1 MKMDRELTED
11 DILKVQERLERADLD
26 TLLFLVTEISDEE
39 YSRDYESFFY
49 GYSVSDI
56 VESVV
61 YGDIDP
67 NDDYFTIDNFGH
79 LISFNKFELKD
90 HLLNLH
96 ERKFLEYALDN
107 PEMVPELFE

>member
-1 MKMDRELTED
+1 METEISED
-11 DILKVQERLERADLD
+11 VISRVQERLENSDLD
-26 TLLFLVTEISDEE
+26 TLLFLVTEITGEE
-39 YSRDYESFFY
+39 YSKDYERLFY

-61 YGDIDP
+61 YGDVDL
-67 NDDYFTIDNFGH
+67 NDDYFTIDNSGH

-90 HLLNLH
+90 HLLNSH
-96 ERKFLEYALDN
+96 ERDFLEYALNN

>member
-1 MKMDRELTED
+1 MKTDISED
-11 DILKVQERLERADLD
+11 IVSRVQERLERADLD
-26 TLLFLVTEISDEE
+26 TLLFIVSEITGEE
-39 YSRDYESFFY
+39 YSQDYERLFY

-61 YGDIDP
+61 YGDVDP
-67 NDDYFTIDNFGH
+67 NDDYFTIDNSGH

-90 HLLNLH
+90 YLLNLH
-96 ERKFLEYALDN
+96 EREFLDYVLDN

>member
-1 MKMDRELTED
+1 MVPELTED
-11 DILKVQERLERADLD
+11 EISRVQERLENSDLD
-26 TLLFLVTEISDEE
+26 TLLFLVTVISDEE
-39 YSRDYESFFY
+39 YSRDYGSLFY

-67 NDDYFTIDNFGH
+67 NDDYFTIDNSGH

-90 HLLNLH
+90 YLLNLH
-96 ERKFLEYALDN
+96 EREFLEYALNN

>member
-1 MKMDRELTED
+1 METEISED
-11 DILKVQERLERADLD
+11 EISRVQERLERADLD
-26 TLLFLVTEISDEE
+26 TLLFLVTEITGEE
-39 YSRDYESFFY
+39 YSKDYERLFY

-61 YGDIDP
+61 YGDVDL
-67 NDDYFTIDNFGH
+67 NDDYFTIDEFGH

-96 ERKFLEYALDN
+96 ERDFLEYALNN

>member
-1 MKMDRELTED
+1 METEPTED
-11 DILKVQERLERADLD
+11 VVSRVQERLENSDLD
-26 TLLFLVTEISDEE
+26 TLLFLVSEISDEE
-39 YSRDYESFFY
+39 YSRDYERLFY

-61 YGDIDP
+61 YGDVDL
-67 NDDYFTIDNFGH
+67 NDDYFTIDNSGH
-79 LISFNKFELKD
+79 LISFNKYELKD

-96 ERKFLEYALDN
+96 ERDFLDYALDN

>member
-1 MKMDRELTED
+1 METEISED

-26 TLLFLVTEISDEE
+26 TLLFLVTEIYGKE
-39 YSRDYESFFY
+39 YSKDYERLFY

-61 YGDIDP
+61 YGDVDL
-67 NDDYFTIDNFGH
+67 NDDYFTIDDFGH

-90 HLLNLH
+90 HLLNSH
-96 ERKFLEYALDN
+96 ERDFLEYALNN

>member
-1 MKMDRELTED
+1 MDTEMSED
-11 DILKVQERLERADLD
+11 VISRVQERLENSDLD
-26 TLLFLVTEISDEE
+26 TLLFLVTEITDEE
-39 YSRDYESFFY
+39 YSQDYGSLFY

-67 NDDYFTIDNFGH
+67 NDDYFTIDDYGH
-79 LISFNKFELKD
+79 LISFNRLELKD
-90 HLLNLH
+90 HLLNSH
-96 ERKFLEYALDN
+96 EREFLNYALDN

>member
-1 MKMDRELTED
+1 METEISED
-11 DILKVQERLERADLD
+11 DILKVQERLENSDLD
-26 TLLFLVTEISDEE
+26 TLLFLVTVICDEE
-39 YSRDYESFFY
+39 YSHDYKSLFH

-67 NDDYFTIDNFGH
+67 NDDYFTIDNSGH

-90 HLLNLH
+90 YLLNLH
-96 ERKFLEYALDN
+96 EREFLEYALNN

>member
-1 MKMDRELTED
+1 MDRELTED
-11 DILKVQERLERADLD
+11 EISRVHERLENSDID
-26 TLLFLVTEISDEE
+26 TLLFLVSEISDEV
-39 YSRDYESFFY
+39 YSQDYESLFY
-49 GYSVSDI
+49 GYSISDI

-61 YGDIDP
+61 YGDVDP
-67 NDDYFTIDNFGH
+67 NDDYFTIDNSGH

-96 ERKFLEYALDN
+96 EREFLNYVLDN

>member
-1 MKMDRELTED
+1 MDTRMTED
-11 DILKVQERLERADLD
+11 VVSRVQERLEKADLD

-39 YSRDYESFFY
+39 YSKDYERLFY

-61 YGDIDP
+61 YGDVDL
-67 NDDYFTIDNFGH
+67 NDDYFTIDSGH

-90 HLLNLH
+90 HLLNLY
-96 ERKFLEYALDN
+96 ERDFLDYVLDN

>member
-1 MKMDRELTED
+1 MDTETSED
-11 DILKVQERLERADLD
+11 EISRVQERLENSDLD
-26 TLLFLVTEISDEE
+26 TLLFLVTEITDEE
-39 YSRDYESFFY
+39 YSQDYESLFY

-56 VESVV
+56 VESVAH
-61 YGDIDP
+61 GDVNL
-67 NDDYFTIDNFGH
+67 NDDYFTIDDYGH

-96 ERKFLEYALDN
+96 EHEFLEYALNN

>member
-1 MKMDRELTED
+1 MDTELTED
-11 DILKVQERLERADLD
+11 EISRVQERLENSDLD
-26 TLLFLVTEISDEE
+26 TLLFLVTEVCDEE
-39 YSRDYESFFY
+39 YLQDYESLFY

-61 YGDIDP
+61 YGDVDT

-79 LISFNKFELKD
+79 LISFNKFELKEY
-90 HLLNLH
+90 LLNSH
-96 ERKFLEYALDN
+96 EHEFLEYALNN

>member
-1 MKMDRELTED
+1 METEISED
-11 DILKVQERLERADLD
+11 VISRVQERLENSDLD

-39 YSRDYESFFY
+39 YSKDYERLFY

-61 YGDIDP
+61 YGDVDL
-67 NDDYFTIDNFGH
+67 NDDFFTIDSLGH
-79 LISFNKFELKD
+79 LVSFNKFELKD

-96 ERKFLEYALDN
+96 EREFLEYALDN

>member
-1 MKMDRELTED
+1 METEISED

-26 TLLFLVTEISDEE
+26 TLLFLVTEITGEE
-39 YSRDYESFFY
+39 YSKDYERLFY

-61 YGDIDP
+61 HGDVDL
-67 NDDYFTIDNFGH
+67 NDDYFTIDSGH

-90 HLLNLH
+90 YLLNLH
-96 ERKFLEYALDN
+96 EGDFLEYALNN

>member
-1 MKMDRELTED
+1 MDTELSED
-11 DILKVQERLERADLD
+11 EISRVQERLENSDLD
-26 TLLFLVTEISDEE
+26 TLLFLVTEISGEE
-39 YSRDYESFFY
+39 YSQDFESLY
-49 GYSVSDI
+49 VGYSVSDI
-56 VESVV
+56 VESVA

-67 NDDYFTIDNFGH
+67 NDDYFTIDNSGH

-96 ERKFLEYALDN
+96 EREFLEYALDN

>member
-1 MKMDRELTED
+1 MDTETSED
-11 DILKVQERLERADLD
+11 EISRVQERLENSDLD
-26 TLLFLVTEISDEE
+26 TLLFLVTEIGAEE
-39 YSRDYESFFY
+39 YSKDYESLFY

-61 YGDIDP
+61 YGNVDP
-67 NDDYFTIDNFGH
+67 NDDYFTLDNSGH

-96 ERKFLEYALDN
+96 ERDFLEYALDN